1 MVVDPLTVVVAI
13 VVVPEK
19 VLFPVKILFAA
30 TKAGVVVATIL
41 PLEST
46 ARKELVSPVGKRLD
60 DNTVPVAFVKN
71 SCPEVKAV
79 AEAFT
84 NVCCKAYEFAVEVL
98 KNVEITV
105 PTTLIG

>member
-1 MVVDPLTVVVAI
+1 MVVVVAN
-13 VVVPEK
+13 VEVPEK
-19 VLFPVKILFAA
+19 VLFPVKMLFAA

-71 SCPEVKAV
+71 ICPEVKAV

-98 KNVEITV
+98 KLVEMRDPVTF
-105 PTTLIG
+105 IG